1 MPRIILALAASLPFA
16 VLGPAAT
23 AAAKLE
29 TATAARQRV
38 PDERLYDGVVE
49 AVSRSTVAAQVTGR
63 IEAIHFDVD
72 DYVPKGAVILRFRD
86 REFRARVAQARAAL
100 REAEARLAQARAE
113 HERVRRIFARR
124 LVSKSVM
131 DKATAELKAA
141 QARLEAARARL
152 AEAEEQLANTVVR
165 APYAGIVVER
175 HVEVGETARVGQPLM
190 TGLSLER
197 LRVTAAVPQSVMP
210 ALRAGSAT
218 ARVLA
223 GHGPPVVP
231 VRVTLFPYAD
241 TRSHTFRVR
250 LELPPAD
257 HGLYPGMWVR
267 VALRLGEREVLTVP
281 AAAVVH
287 RSEVT
292 AVYVVDARGRVHMR
306 QVRLGRALPEG
317 RVEVLAGLEAGER
330 VALDPIAAGTALK
343 AQAAE
348 AAP

>member
-1 MPRIILALAASLPFA
+1 MGRTILLAALAAAWTAQA
-16 VLGPAAT
+16 VVAAAPRLET
-23 AAAKLE
+23 AAA
-29 TATAARQRV
+29 ARERV
-38 PDERLYDGVVE
+38 PVEHRYDGVVE

-63 IEAIHFDVD
+63 VEAIYFDVD

-100 REAEARLAQARAE
+100 REAEARVAQARAE
-113 HERVRRIFARR
+113 HERVRRIYARR

-141 QARLEAARARL
+141 EARLEAARARL

-197 LRVTAAVPQSVMP
+197 LRVTAHVPQSLMP
-210 ALRAGSAT
+210 ALRAGEAR
-218 ARVLA
+218 ARVLLDGRA
-223 GHGPPVVP
+223 PLVP
-231 VRVTLFPYAD
+231 VRTTLFPYAD
-241 TRSHTFRVR
+241 TRSHSFRVR
-250 LELPPAD
+250 LELPPGD

-267 VALRLGEREVLTVP
+267 VALRHGEREALVVP
-281 AAAVVH
+281 ARAVVH

-292 AVYVVDARGRVHMR
+292 AVYVVDGKGRLHMR
-306 QVRLGRALPEG
+306 QVRLGRELGGG
-317 RVEVLAGLEAGER
+317 RVEVLAGLAAGER
-330 VALDPIAAGTALK
+330 VALDPVAAAARLK
-343 AQAAE
+343 AGRE
-348 AAP
+348 GGR